1 MELDQLLQ
9 FTQPVLAR
17 RWPCGQNAI
26 LLCPPV
32 VSEVCMTKLWAAAM
46 ADSCVLWGEDV
57 LSSHSLS
64 YAPDSGLCCEAPAS
78 LPLWDDVVHRACE
91 VVAPLA
97 TVTWAWWAF

>member
-1 MELDQLLQ
+1 MSGTWPVTPVHLAQKVQPL
-9 FTQPVLAR
+9 PVLDR

-32 VSEVCMTKLWAAAM
+32 VSEVCMTKLLWAAAM
-46 ADSCVLWGEDV
+46 ANSCVLWGEGCSV
-57 LSSHSLS
+57 SPASQ
-64 YAPDSGLCCEAPAS
+64 LCSRWGAPAS

-97 TVTWAWWAF
+97 TVP